1 MTGNYFTLKLLAK
14 RLNEVL
20 PGRHLTGAFSQERD
34 ELVLATDAD
43 PSHIVISCRHGENC
57 LFLHPGYARARSNT
71 ANLMEPAAGKNIH
84 AVSTDPNDRVVSITL
99 DGSLAL
105 ACQFFGGRAN
115 VVLVDGEGRTVESFR
130 KSRTDEAPRPPAEA
144 GTPLFDI
151 VRLQQLVETSADHL
165 VSKVIRQAVPQ
176 LGPDLTRELMVR
188 SNLPDDVHAR
198 DLPPSGISRL
208 ITALGELLGELD
220 NARPVVYDGPEGSAP
235 LFSPIPLRSVEG
247 RQPREFDDIHDA
259 VRFTVYRRRALLVAD
274 RERSGILDTL
284 QKEIDRLDRAIR
296 SLDEGHSEHER
307 ADLYERYGS
316 LLLAHPDAV
325 PRGASSLDIDDGP
338 THHVIQLDPRIN
350 ATRNAQR
357 YYDRAKR
364 ARAAR
369 NEARLRRPPLLER
382 RTLALQLLE
391 DVGQLRSRDDMK
403 TFAANHEE
411 EFMAFGIGPKARER
425 EQIPFRIFTVDGGFE
440 VWAGKSSENN
450 DLLTLRHAKP
460 NDLWF
465 HARGAGGSH
474 VVLRVG
480 TGSGDPGKRARQQAA
495 SIAAYYSKMRNAGTV
510 PVAMTRKKFVRKP
523 RGAPPGT
530 VALER
535 EEVLFVP
542 PQLPMEESSA
552 ASVRRTGPRWR

>member
-1 MTGNYFTLKLLAK
+1 MTGNYFTLKLLTK
-14 RLNEVL
+14 RLNEIL
-20 PGRHLTGAFSQERD
+20 PGHRLTGAFSQERD
-34 ELVLATDAD
+34 ELVLVTNAN

-71 ANLMEPAAGKNIH
+71 ANLMEPAAGKIIH

-99 DGSLAL
+99 DGSLTL
-105 ACQFFGGRAN
+105 ACRFFGGRAN
-115 VVLVDGEGRTVESFR
+115 VVLVDGEGRTAESFR

-144 GTPLFDI
+144 GTPLIDI
-151 VRLQQLVETSADHL
+151 VRLQHVLAASADQP

-176 LGPDLTRELMVR
+176 LGPDLTRELLVR
-188 SNLPDDVHAR
+188 TNLPDDAHAG
-198 DLPPSGISRL
+198 DLPPSGVSRL
-208 ITALGELLGELD
+208 IATLGDLLGELD
-220 NARPVVYDGPEGSAP
+220 DARPVVYGGPEGSAP
-235 LFSPIPLRSVEG
+235 LFSPVPLRSFEG
-247 RQPREFDDIHDA
+247 RERRTFDDIHDA

-284 QKEIDRLDRAIR
+284 QKEIDRLDRAMG
-296 SLDEGHSEHER
+296 SLDEGRSEYER
-307 ADLYERYGS
+307 ADLYELYGS
-316 LLLAHPDAV
+316 LLLAHLEAV
-325 PRGASSLDIDDGP
+325 PRGASSVDIDDGP
-338 THHVIQLDPRIN
+338 THHVIRLDPRIN

-364 ARAAR
+364 ARAAH

-382 RTLALQLLE
+382 RSLALQLLE
-391 DVGQLRSRDDMK
+391 DVARLRSRDDLK
-403 TFAANHEE
+403 AFAGDHERE
-411 EFMAFGIGPKARER
+411 LAAFRIGPKARER

-480 TGSGDPGKRARQQAA
+480 TGSGEPGKRARHQAA
-495 SIAAYYSKMRNAGTV
+495 SIAAYYSKMRSAGTV
-510 PVAMTRKKFVRKP
+510 PVAMTRRKFVRKP

-542 PQLPMEESSA
+542 PQLPVEASSA
-552 ASVRRTGPRWR
+552 GTLHTGPGQP

>member
-1 MTGNYFTLKLLAK
+1 MTGNYFTLKLLTK

-20 PGRHLTGAFSQERD
+20 PGRRLTGVFSQERD
-34 ELVLATDAD
+34 EIVLATDAD
-43 PSHIVISCRHGENC
+43 PSHIVISCRLGENC

-71 ANLMEPAAGKNIH
+71 ASLMESAVGKNIH
-84 AVSTDPNDRVVSITL
+84 AVSADPNDRVVSITL
-99 DGSLAL
+99 DGPLAL
-105 ACQFFGGRAN
+105 VCQFFGGRAN

-130 KSRTDEAPRPPAEA
+130 KSRTDEASRPPAEA

-151 VRLQQLVETSADHL
+151 VRLQQFLETSADHP

-188 SNLPDDVHAR
+188 SNIPDDAHAG

-220 NARPVVYDGPEGSAP
+220 NARPVVYGGPEGSAP
-235 LFSPIPLRSVEG
+235 LFSPIPLRSFEG
-247 RQPREFDDIHDA
+247 RGRREFDDIHDA

-284 QKEIDRLDRAIR
+284 QKEIDRLDRGIR
-296 SLDEGHSEHER
+296 SLDEGHSEYER
-307 ADLYERYGS
+307 AGLYEQYGG
-316 LLLAHPDAV
+316 LLLAHPDPV
-325 PRGASSLDIDDGP
+325 PRGASSVEIDDGP
-338 THHVIQLDPRIN
+338 TRRVIQLDPRID
-350 ATRNAQR
+350 AARNAQR

-364 ARAAR
+364 ARAAHT
-369 NEARLRRPPLLER
+369 EAGLRRPLLLER

-391 DVGQLRSRDDMK
+391 DIGQLRSRNDLK
-403 TFAANHEE
+403 AFAADHEE
-411 EFMAFGIGPKARER
+411 ELTAFGIGPKARER
-425 EQIPFRIFTVDGGFE
+425 KQIPFRIFTVDGGFE

-480 TGSGDPGKRARQQAA
+480 TASGEPGKRARQQAA

-535 EEVLFVP
+535 EDVLFVA
-542 PQLPMEESSA
+542 PQLPVEESSGA
-552 ASVRRTGPRWR
+552 GVPRTEPKPR

>member
-1 MTGNYFTLKLLAK
+1 MTGNYFTLKLLTK
-14 RLNEVL
+14 RLNEIL
-20 PGRHLTGAFSQERD
+20 PGHRLTGAFSQERD
-34 ELVLATDAD
+34 ELVLVTDAN

-71 ANLMEPAAGKNIH
+71 ANLMEPAAGKIIH

-99 DGSLAL
+99 DGSLTL
-105 ACQFFGGRAN
+105 ACRFFGGRAN
-115 VVLVDGEGRTVESFR
+115 VVLVDGEGRTAESFR

-144 GTPLFDI
+144 GTPLIDI
-151 VRLQQLVETSADHL
+151 VRLQHVLAASADQP

-176 LGPDLTRELMVR
+176 LGPDLTRELLVR
-188 SNLPDDVHAR
+188 TNLPDDAHAG
-198 DLPPSGISRL
+198 DLPPSGVSRL
-208 ITALGELLGELD
+208 IATLGDLLGELD
-220 NARPVVYDGPEGSAP
+220 DARPVVYGGPEGSAP
-235 LFSPIPLRSVEG
+235 LFSPVPLRSFEG
-247 RQPREFDDIHDA
+247 RERRTFDDIHDA

-284 QKEIDRLDRAIR
+284 QKEIDRLDRAMG
-296 SLDEGHSEHER
+296 SLDEGRSEYER
-307 ADLYERYGS
+307 ADLYELYGS
-316 LLLAHPDAV
+316 LLLAHLDAV
-325 PRGASSLDIDDGP
+325 PRGASSVDIDDGP
-338 THHVIQLDPRIN
+338 THHVIRLDPRIN

-364 ARAAR
+364 ARAAH

-382 RTLALQLLE
+382 RSLALQLLE
-391 DVGQLRSRDDMK
+391 DVARLRSRDDLK
-403 TFAANHEE
+403 AFAGDHERE
-411 EFMAFGIGPKARER
+411 LAAFRIGPKARER

-480 TGSGDPGKRARQQAA
+480 TGSGEPGKRARHQAA
-495 SIAAYYSKMRNAGTV
+495 SIAAYYSKMRSAGTV
-510 PVAMTRKKFVRKP
+510 PVAMTRRKFVRKP

-542 PQLPMEESSA
+542 PQLPVEASSA
-552 ASVRRTGPRWR
+552 GTLHTGPGQP

>member
-14 RLNEVL
+14 RLNEIL
-20 PGRHLTGAFSQERD
+20 PGHRLTGAFSQERD
-34 ELVLATDAD
+34 ELVLATEAS
-43 PSHIVISCRHGENC
+43 PSHVVISCRHGENC

-71 ANLMEPAAGKNIH
+71 ANLMEPAAGKIIR

-99 DGSLAL
+99 DGSLTL
-105 ACQFFGGRAN
+105 ACRFFGGRAN

-130 KSRTDEAPRPPAEA
+130 KSRTHEAPLPPGEA
-144 GTPLFDI
+144 GSPLFDI
-151 VRLQQLVETSADHL
+151 VRLQHMLAASADQP
-165 VSKVIRQAVPQ
+165 VSRVIRQAVPQ
-176 LGPDLTRELMVR
+176 LGPDLARELLAR
-188 SNLPDDVHAR
+188 TNLPDDAHAGN
-198 DLPPSGISRL
+198 LPSSGVSRL

-220 NARPVVYDGPEGSAP
+220 IARPVVYGGPEGSAP
-235 LFSPIPLRSVEG
+235 LCSPVPLQSFEG
-247 RQPREFDDIHDA
+247 RERRTFDDIHEA

-274 RERSGILDTL
+274 RERSGILNAL
-284 QKEIDRLDRAIR
+284 QKEIDRLDRAIG
-296 SLDEGHSEHER
+296 SLDEGRSEYER
-307 ADLYERYGS
+307 ADLYELYGS
-316 LLLAHPDAV
+316 LLLAHLDAV
-325 PRGASSLDIDDGP
+325 PRGASSVDIDDGP
-338 THHVIQLDPRIN
+338 THHVIRLDPRIN

-364 ARAAR
+364 ARAAH
-369 NEARLRRPPLLER
+369 NEVRLRRPPLLER
-382 RTLALQLLE
+382 RSLALQLLE
-391 DVGQLRSRDDMK
+391 DVARLRSRDDLK
-403 TFAANHEE
+403 AFAGDHERE
-411 EFMAFGIGPKARER
+411 LAAFRIGPKARER

-480 TGSGDPGKRARQQAA
+480 TGSGEPGKRARHQAA
-495 SIAAYYSKMRNAGTV
+495 SIAAYYSKMRSAGTV
-510 PVAMTRKKFVRKP
+510 PVAMTRRKFVRKP

-542 PQLPMEESSA
+542 PQLPVEASSA
-552 ASVRRTGPRWR
+552 GTLHTGPGQP

>member
-1 MTGNYFTLKLLAK
+1 MTGNYFTLKLLTK
-14 RLNEVL
+14 RLNEIL
-20 PGRHLTGAFSQERD
+20 PGHRLTGAFSQERD
-34 ELVLATDAD
+34 ELVLVTDAN

-71 ANLMEPAAGKNIH
+71 ANLMEPAAGKIIH

-99 DGSLAL
+99 DGSLTL
-105 ACQFFGGRAN
+105 ACRFFGGRAN
-115 VVLVDGEGRTVESFR
+115 VVLVDGEGRTAESFR

-144 GTPLFDI
+144 GTPLIDI
-151 VRLQQLVETSADHL
+151 VRLQHVLAASADQP

-176 LGPDLTRELMVR
+176 LGPDLTRELLVR
-188 SNLPDDVHAR
+188 TNLPDDAHAG
-198 DLPPSGISRL
+198 DLPPSGVSRL
-208 ITALGELLGELD
+208 IATLGDLLGELD
-220 NARPVVYDGPEGSAP
+220 DARPVVYGGPEGSAP
-235 LFSPIPLRSVEG
+235 LFSPVPLRSFEG
-247 RQPREFDDIHDA
+247 RERRTFDDIHDA

-284 QKEIDRLDRAIR
+284 QKEIDRLDRAMG
-296 SLDEGHSEHER
+296 SLDEGRSEYER
-307 ADLYERYGS
+307 ADLYELYGS
-316 LLLAHPDAV
+316 LLLAHLEAV
-325 PRGASSLDIDDGP
+325 PRGASSVDIDDGP
-338 THHVIQLDPRIN
+338 THHVIRLDPRIN

-364 ARAAR
+364 ARAAH

-382 RTLALQLLE
+382 RSLALQLLE
-391 DVGQLRSRDDMK
+391 DVARLRSRDDLK
-403 TFAANHEE
+403 AFAGDHERE
-411 EFMAFGIGPKARER
+411 LAAFRIGPKARER

-480 TGSGDPGKRARQQAA
+480 TGSGEPGKRARHQAA
-495 SIAAYYSKMRNAGTV
+495 SIAAYYSKMRSAGTV
-510 PVAMTRKKFVRKP
+510 PVAMTRRKFVRKP

-542 PQLPMEESSA
+542 PQLPVEASSA
-552 ASVRRTGPRWR
+552 GTLHTGPGQP

>member
-20 PGRHLTGAFSQERD
+20 PGHRLTGAFSQERD
-34 ELVLATDAD
+34 ELVLATEAS
-43 PSHIVISCRHGENC
+43 PSHLVISCRHGENC

-71 ANLMEPAAGKNIH
+71 ANLMETAAGKIIR

-99 DGSLAL
+99 DGPLAL
-105 ACQFFGGRAN
+105 VCRFFGGRAN

-130 KSRTDEAPRPPAEA
+130 KSRTDEAPLPPGEA
-144 GTPLFDI
+144 GSPLFDI
-151 VRLQQLVETSADHL
+151 VRLQHMLAASADQP
-165 VSKVIRQAVPQ
+165 VSRVIRQAVPQ
-176 LGPDLTRELMVR
+176 LGPDLAHELLVR
-188 SNLPDDVHAR
+188 TNLPDDAHAGN
-198 DLPPSGISRL
+198 LPSSGVSRL
-208 ITALGELLGELD
+208 ITALGQLLGELD
-220 NARPVVYDGPEGSAP
+220 NARPVVYGGPEGSAP
-235 LFSPIPLRSVEG
+235 LLSPVPLQSFEG
-247 RQPREFDDIHDA
+247 RERRTFDDIHEA

-274 RERSGILDTL
+274 RERSGILNAL
-284 QKEIDRLDRAIR
+284 QKEIDRLDRAIG
-296 SLDEGHSEHER
+296 SLDEGRSEYER
-307 ADLYERYGS
+307 ADLYELYGG
-316 LLLAHPDAV
+316 LLLAHPEAV
-325 PRGASSLDIDDGP
+325 PRGASSVDIDDGP
-338 THHVIQLDPRIN
+338 AHHVIQLDPRIN

-364 ARAAR
+364 ARAAH

-382 RTLALQLLE
+382 RSLALQLLE
-391 DVGQLRSRDDMK
+391 DVARLRSRDDLK
-403 TFAANHEE
+403 AFAADHEH
-411 EFMAFGIGPKARER
+411 EFAALSIGPKAQER

-480 TGSGDPGKRARQQAA
+480 TGSGEPGKRARHQAA

-542 PQLPMEESSA
+542 PQLPVDASSA
-552 ASVRRTGPRWR
+552 GTRHTGPGRP

>member
-1 MTGNYFTLKLLAK
+1 
-14 RLNEVL
+14 
-20 PGRHLTGAFSQERD
+20 
-34 ELVLATDAD
+34 
-43 PSHIVISCRHGENC
+43 
-57 LFLHPGYARARSNT
+57 
-71 ANLMEPAAGKNIH
+71 
-84 AVSTDPNDRVVSITL
+84 
-99 DGSLAL
+99 
-105 ACQFFGGRAN
+105 

-151 VRLQQLVETSADHL
+151 VRLRHLVETSADHL

-188 SNLPDDVHAR
+188 SNLPDDIHAR
-198 DLPPSGISRL
+198 DLPPAGVSHL

-220 NARPVVYDGPEGSAP
+220 NARPVVYGGPEGSVP
-235 LFSPIPLRSVEG
+235 LFSPIPLRSFEG
-247 RQPREFDDIHDA
+247 RERQEFDDIHDA

-296 SLDEGHSEHER
+296 SLDEGRSEHER
-307 ADLYERYGS
+307 ADLYERYGG

-325 PRGASSLDIDDGP
+325 PRGASSLELDDGP
-338 THHVIQLDPRIN
+338 THHIIQLDPRIN

-369 NEARLRRPPLLER
+369 TEAGLRRPPLLER
-382 RTLALQLLE
+382 RTLALELLE
-391 DVGQLRSRDDMK
+391 DVGQLRSRDDLK

-411 EFMAFGIGPKARER
+411 ELTAFGIGPKARER
-425 EQIPFRIFTVDGGFE
+425 ERIPFRIFTVDGGFE

-542 PQLPMEESSA
+542 PQLPMEASSA
-552 ASVRRTGPRWR
+552 ASVRRTGPRRR